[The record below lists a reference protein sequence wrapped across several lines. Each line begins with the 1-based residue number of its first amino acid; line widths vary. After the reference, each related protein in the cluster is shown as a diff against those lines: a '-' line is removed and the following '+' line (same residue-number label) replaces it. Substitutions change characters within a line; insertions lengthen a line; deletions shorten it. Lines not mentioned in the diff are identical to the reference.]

1 MRWRLSGI
9 PDSRH
14 CLCPAADNLRW
25 AMAGA
30 DDAGWADADTKGAQR
45 PQKGHK
51 KRRTSRFALFA
62 IVKKVMFI

>member
-25 AMAGA
+25 AKAGV
-30 DDAGWADADTKGAQR
+30 DDAGWADADTEGAHKATKKG
-45 PQKGHK
+45 
-51 KRRTSRFALFA
+51 RTSRFALFA

>member
-1 MRWRLSGI
+1 
-9 PDSRH
+9 
-14 CLCPAADNLRW
+14 
-25 AMAGA
+25 MAGA

-62 IVKKVMFI
+62 IVKMSRPEIGLQKKK